1 MHLTARSLVLV
12 ALSAPLAIAALWSGT
27 TALRGLW
34 AAPLMLLALGLTFE
48 RLWQA
53 RLVVAAS
60 ALWPRRFYLGRA
72 TTVVLRLYHDA
83 AVAVSLEL
91 AVCVPDGV
99 LAEPGIRSLTLSPG
113 QPTGLAV
120 PLTPVALGEIRWP
133 SLPARLRGILGLAT
147 WSRELVVEGAGS
159 VLPDLRV
166 HLQSELPGWRAGLRA
181 RREAGSGSD
190 LKQLRVYRP
199 GDPPSRVA
207 WRSSARHGQLLV
219 REFTDAQQLDLL
231 LVVDAGLRSR
241 ARAGALDRLGVAINV
256 AAGFAES
263 AVARDDRVGL
273 LIYADRPLAFAAPA
287 RGTAALLR
295 VRALLGA
302 ARAATVESEPI
313 AAALRARRLLRHRGL
328 IVWLTEV
335 DDAAAVDDLGG
346 VLQVL
351 TPPHLVVFAGAR
363 SDAAS
368 ALALTPARDDR
379 DAWLALAAAEGEER
393 LVAALQR
400 LRRRGAPVVAA
411 PAERLE
417 PAVLATYSRLRAQR
431 RI

>member
-12 ALSAPLAIAALWSGT
+12 ALAALLAIAALWSGAAT
-27 TALRGLW
+27 LRGLW
-34 AAPLMLLALGLTFE
+34 AAPLMLLALGLASE
-48 RLWQA
+48 SHWQA
-53 RLVVAAS
+53 KLVFTAS
-60 ALWPRRFYLGRA
+60 PLLPRQFFLGRHA
-72 TTVVLRLYHDA
+72 VVVLRLRHDA
-83 AVAVSLEL
+83 AVAVRLEL
-91 AVCVPDGV
+91 IPCVPDGMLTDSGTRRLI
-99 LAEPGIRSLTLSPG
+99 LAPRQQTE
-113 QPTGLAV
+113 LAI
-120 PLTPVALGEIRWP
+120 PLTPVALGEFRWP
-133 SLPARLRGILGLAT
+133 ALPARLVGFLGLAR
-147 WSRELVVEGAGS
+147 WSRELAVDGAGS

-166 HLQSELPGWRAGLRA
+166 HLQSERLGWRAGLLA
-181 RREAGSGSD
+181 RRDAGSGSD
-190 LKQLRVYRP
+190 LRQLRAYRP

-207 WRSSARHGQLLV
+207 WRSSARHGALLV
-219 REFTDAQQLDLL
+219 REPADEQQLDLL

-241 ARAGALDRLGVAINV
+241 ARAGALDRLGVAINA

-273 LIYADRPLAFAAPA
+273 LIYADRPLAIAAPA

-302 ARAATVESEPI
+302 ARGATLESEPI
-313 AAALRARRLLRHRGL
+313 AAALQARRLLRHRGL

-335 DDAAAVDDLGG
+335 TDAAAADDLGG

-351 TPPHLVVFAGAR
+351 TPPHLVIFAGV
-363 SDAAS
+363 SGDEIS
-368 ALALTPARDDR
+368 ALARTPARNER
-379 DAWLALAAAEGEER
+379 DAWLALAAAESEER
-393 LVAALQR
+393 LAAGLQR

-417 PAVLATYSRLRAQR
+417 PAVLATYSRLRARR